1 MLKFSI
7 IIPVYNSEKY
17 LEQCVNSIL
26 KQDYTN
32 FEIILIDDESTD
44 SSAKICDEFTSKD
57 ARVITIHQ
65 KNGGTSA
72 ARNTGLNTCSSDYV
86 MFMDNDD
93 FWDSKTVLSDINKNL
108 LESHADVLMYNTKEY
123 WENTNSVTTPSVQ
136 CEREKIYNQNSND
149 ALEYLIS
156 KGVYY
161 RALWAKVIKK
171 ELLDKHNI
179 YFAKGIRNEDTD
191 FSAKLILYAKSYDWY
206 DKIFYVYRKGTG
218 TAQTNQKMKFSY
230 IQDLSNII
238 AKYTDIAEHLSDEKL
253 KMCMLSYLA
262 YPYAVLLAQLQNDGS
277 SEAKDKLIQMKKY
290 LYILKYHLDPSV
302 NKVYMVFRLLG
313 FNMTCKLLGMYLK
326 KI

>member
-161 RALWAKVIKK
+161 RAVWAKVIKK

-191 FSAKLILYAKSYDWY
+191 FSAKLILYAKSFDWY

-218 TAQTNQKMKFSY
+218 TAQTNQKLEAQY
-230 IQDLSNII
+230 HCLS
-238 AKYTDIAEHLSDEKL
+238 A
-253 KMCMLSYLA
+253 
-262 YPYAVLLAQLQNDGS
+262 PW
-277 SEAKDKLIQMKKY
+277 
-290 LYILKYHLDPSV
+290 
-302 NKVYMVFRLLG
+302 
-313 FNMTCKLLGMYLK
+313 
-326 KI
+326 